1 MGLVPY
7 KNEVYLDWSD
17 EKNVEA
23 MQAALKDVGSRLD
36 RSYPA
41 IIGGER
47 VETDGEIVSVNPAD
61 PSQVVGR
68 TASATE
74 READMALD
82 TATRAFETWS
92 RTAPEARARILLRA
106 SAIMK
111 RRKFE
116 LLAWEAY
123 EGGKPWFEADAQVAE
138 AIDFLEY
145 YAREMLRLKDGV
157 EIYSVPGEESRYT
170 YQPMGVGVIIA
181 PWNFPTAILTGMSSA
196 AIVTGNTII
205 MKPSEFT
212 SVIGAVVAEIFEE
225 AGLPEGVLNFLPGY
239 GSEVGDY
246 LVEDARTRFIS
257 FTGSMKTGLRINEL
271 AARQIEHQRWVKRV
285 IAEMGGK
292 DAMVI
297 DDSADLDSAASDIV
311 KSAYG
316 YSGQKCSAASRAI
329 LHADVYDE
337 VLDKVVQRAK
347 ALKIGGPEN
356 AEVNVGPVISEPQ
369 FEKVSS
375 YVDVGKQEGDRVLGE
390 DPGDPQ
396 RGYFISPTI
405 FEVDREARVARE
417 EIFGPVLS
425 VIKASDF
432 DEAIQEPRSSRAGA
446 PGVQGWQRLL
456 QPQHHRCPRRRPA
469 LRGFRHERHR
479 LQGRRPRLPA
489 AAHARQDG
497 GREILMGMSARALS
511 GARQPKRAAYSE
523 VLRPSLARPNLPER
537 MVAACM
543 TGLRAGP

>member
-1 MGLVPY
+1 VGLIPY
-7 KNEVYLDWSD
+7 KNEAYLDWSE

-23 MQAALKDVGSRLD
+23 MRAALAEVGSRLD

-41 IIGGER
+41 IIGGKR
-47 VETDGEIVSVNPAD
+47 VETDGEIVSVNPAN

-74 READMALD
+74 READMALE
-82 TATRAFETWS
+82 TATSAFETWS
-92 RTAPEARARILLRA
+92 RTSPEARARILLRA

-111 RRKFE
+111 RRRFE

-123 EGGKPWFEADAQVAE
+123 EGGKPWAEADAQVAE

-157 EIYSVPGEESRYT
+157 EIYAIPGEESRYS

-196 AIVTGNTII
+196 AIVAGNTIV

-212 SVIGAVVAEIFEE
+212 PVIGAVIAEIFEE

-257 FTGSMKTGLRINEL
+257 FTGSMRTGLRINEL
-271 AARQIEHQRWVKRV
+271 AAKQIEGQRWVKRV

-297 DDSADLDSAASDIV
+297 DDSADLDSAAADIV

-337 VLDKVVQRAK
+337 VLSRVVETAK
-347 ALKIGGPEN
+347 ALKIGSP
-356 AEVNVGPVISEPQ
+356 AEGGADVNVGPVISEPQ
-369 FEKVSS
+369 FEKVSG
-375 YVDVGKQEGDRVLGE
+375 YVDAGKQEGERVLGR
-390 DPGDPQ
+390 DPGDPAD
-396 RGYFISPTI
+396 GYFVSPTI
-405 FEVDREARVARE
+405 FEVGRDATVARE

-425 VIKASDF
+425 IIKARDF
-432 DEAIQEPRSSRAGA
+432 DEALSVANDSPYGLTGGVYSRN
-446 PGVQGWQRLL
+446 RDHL
-456 QPQHHRCPRRRPA
+456 
-469 LRGFRHERHR
+469 ER
-479 LQGRRPRLPA
+479 
-489 AAHARQDG
+489 ARQDFQAGNVYFNRGITGALVGVQPFG
-497 GREILMGMSARALS
+497 GFGMSGTDSKAGGPDYL
-511 GARQPKRAAYSE
+511 P
-523 VLRPSLARPNLPER
+523 LHMLARTVVER
-537 MVAACM
+537 F
-543 TGLRAGP
+543 

>member
-1 MGLVPY
+1 VGLIPY
-7 KNEVYLDWSD
+7 KNEAYLDWSE

-23 MQAALKDVGSRLD
+23 MRAALAEVGSRLD

-41 IIGGER
+41 IIGGKR
-47 VETDGEIVSVNPAD
+47 VETDGEIVSVNPAN

-74 READMALD
+74 READMALE
-82 TATRAFETWS
+82 TATSAFETWS
-92 RTAPEARARILLRA
+92 RTSPEARARILLRA

-111 RRKFE
+111 RRRFE

-123 EGGKPWFEADAQVAE
+123 EGGKPWAEADAQVAE

-157 EIYSVPGEESRYT
+157 EIYAIPGEESRYS

-196 AIVTGNTII
+196 AIVAGNTIV

-212 SVIGAVVAEIFEE
+212 PVIGAVIAEIFEE

-257 FTGSMKTGLRINEL
+257 FTGSMRTGLRINEL
-271 AARQIEHQRWVKRV
+271 AAKQIEGQRWVKRV

-297 DDSADLDSAASDIV
+297 DDSADLDSAAADIV

-337 VLDKVVQRAK
+337 VLSRVVETAK
-347 ALKIGGPEN
+347 ALKIGSP
-356 AEVNVGPVISEPQ
+356 AEGGADVNVGPVISEPQ
-369 FEKVSS
+369 FEKVSG
-375 YVDVGKQEGDRVLGE
+375 YLDAGKQEGERVLGR
-390 DPGDPQ
+390 DPGDPAD
-396 RGYFISPTI
+396 GYFVSPTI
-405 FEVDREARVARE
+405 FEVGRDATVARE

-425 VIKASDF
+425 IIKARDF
-432 DEAIQEPRSSRAGA
+432 DEALSVANDSPYGLTGGVYSRN
-446 PGVQGWQRLL
+446 RDHL
-456 QPQHHRCPRRRPA
+456 
-469 LRGFRHERHR
+469 ER
-479 LQGRRPRLPA
+479 
-489 AAHARQDG
+489 ARQDFQAGNVYFNRGITGALVGVQPFG
-497 GREILMGMSARALS
+497 GFGMSGTDSKAGGPDYL
-511 GARQPKRAAYSE
+511 P
-523 VLRPSLARPNLPER
+523 LHMLARTVVER
-537 MVAACM
+537 F
-543 TGLRAGP
+543 